1 MTDAKHTRN
10 HVAALCYSL
19 IVILL
24 IIVSLFYDKIPV
36 PLCPFKS
43 LTGLPCPGCG
53 GLRAANALLHGNIL
67 GAIYTNPLS
76 CVVILCIAILPLLYL
91 YDNIAGKH
99 LIRSLLMRTWNRWV
113 TLMFSIV
120 IISNWIWNIYK
131 SL

>member
-1 MTDAKHTRN
+1 MNCRSKNILYPIGYLSAIGAAVLVVQN
-10 HVAALCYSL
+10 HQR
-19 IVILL
+19 
-24 IIVSLFYDKIPV
+24 IPF
-36 PLCPFKS
+36 PLCPFKL

-53 GLRAANALLHGNIL
+53 GIRAANALLHGNIL

-99 LIRSLLMRTWNRWV
+99 LTRSLLMRTWNRWT
-113 TLMFSIV
+113 TLTFAIV

-131 SL
+131 DL